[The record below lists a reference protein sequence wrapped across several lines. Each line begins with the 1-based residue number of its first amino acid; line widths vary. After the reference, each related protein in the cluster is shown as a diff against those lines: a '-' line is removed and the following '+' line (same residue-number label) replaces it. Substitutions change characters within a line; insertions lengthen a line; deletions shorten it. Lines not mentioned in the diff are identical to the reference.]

1 MIIGPFLRLLK
12 RLPRRNRKRNTEK
25 ETPVLLNQDQSQ
37 NQVAAT
43 DSARDLPS
51 NNFNKDILYLLNQF
65 GPNIKE
71 TLVREIQGK
80 CQIMLTSDE
89 IQNPFFSENFP
100 SQHLQ
105 RKFENQICQTGKK
118 TTKNIKVIEIIDK
131 HASSNASMMKFLN
144 LAQKIHVRVRIRR

>member
-105 RKFENQICQTGKK
+105 RKSVLRLIH
-118 TTKNIKVIEIIDK
+118 TKQHPEY
-131 HASSNASMMKFLN
+131 
-144 LAQKIHVRVRIRR
+144 